1 MPKKIRELK
10 QMLTEAGFSSRI
22 GKGSHSNW
30 THPLYSGRI
39 TISGKDGS
47 DAKDYLEKE
56 VLRVL
61 TQVDEK
67 RNDEQQS

>member
-1 MPKKIRELK
+1 
-10 QMLTEAGFSSRI
+10 MLTKTGFSSRT

-30 THPLYSGRI
+30 THPLYPGRI

-56 VLRVL
+56 VLKAL
-61 TQVDEK
+61 AQVEEK
-67 RNDEQQS
+67 LNDEQQS

>member
-10 QMLTEAGFSSRI
+10 QMLTQAGFSSRT

-56 VLRVL
+56 VKRAIA
-61 TQVDEK
+61 QIEEK